1 MPSMDFLFCFPDV
14 LSLTFFACH
23 TVYHIGG
30 FAVDVLFDGEC
41 VRRLCDVDLVCEGS
55 QFTGVTSLI
64 ATLVEPWIGGTLVSF
79 VVSSC
84 HVYLFP
90 PSGVKHPPA
99 FLTGVTVF
107 VKGDG
112 RCSNDVVVRW

>member
-55 QFTGVTSLI
+55 QFTGVTP
-64 ATLVEPWIGGTLVSF
+64 LVTAFVESRLCVACVSF
-79 VVSSC
+79 VVSS
-84 HVYLFP
+84 
-90 PSGVKHPPA
+90 
-99 FLTGVTVF
+99 
-107 VKGDG
+107 
-112 RCSNDVVVRW
+112 